1 MENIF
6 NYIDNLILI
15 AVSILAIYL
24 FVSLFLSNGY
34 TLAIAWFKNLFKAP
48 ELFVVLIF
56 QIILFYPLIFIGFL
70 RDWFEKNQST
80 SEVGF
85 SIIGETIKAL
95 HQEFDI
101 KGQVDEVN
109 LLGWKHLLGFHLPIL
124 LLWIAMWLSII
135 NFIMNKFQLF

>member
-1 MENIF
+1 MESIF

-15 AVSILAIYL
+15 AVIILAIYL
-24 FVSLFLSNGY
+24 FVSLFFSNGY
-34 TLAIAWFKNLFKAP
+34 TLAIAWFKNLFKSP

-56 QIILFYPLIFIGFL
+56 QIILFYPFIFIGFL

-80 SEVGF
+80 SEEGF

-135 NFIMNKFQLF
+135 KAVMVIF